1 MFFLN
6 TNTNTDMKHETPSRR
21 PEVQINEEARRQNP
35 HRHSSSKGII
45 QILLS
50 LAFYFVVE
58 ISIISTLAD
67 RLPGRQVW
75 RSQQGKFTWCYQ

>member
-1 MFFLN
+1 M
-6 TNTNTDMKHETPSRR
+6 
-21 PEVQINEEARRQNP
+21 QIYEEARRQNP

-50 LAFYFVVE
+50 LAFYFFCGNLYNA
-58 ISIISTLAD
+58 IISTLAD

-75 RSQQGKFTWCYQ
+75 RSQQGKFIYGATNEFLKATAIT